1 MHYYVLLYSK
11 VQMKSSVKDQS
22 FFAFFVTNLVYKG

>member
-11 VQMKSSVKDQS
+11 VQIKSSVKDQS
-22 FFAFFVTNLVYKG
+22 FFAFFCNKFGL